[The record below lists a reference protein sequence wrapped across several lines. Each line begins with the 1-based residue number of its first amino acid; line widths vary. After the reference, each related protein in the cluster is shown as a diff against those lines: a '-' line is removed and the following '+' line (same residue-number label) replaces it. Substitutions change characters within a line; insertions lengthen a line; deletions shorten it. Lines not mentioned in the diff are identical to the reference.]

1 MLRGKVVADPNPP
14 PAPASSQPFA
24 RFGLRNLPN
33 SGAGNCGY
41 ITAATAISC
50 DNDNT
55 YEHAAL
61 RAVVAEELLAN
72 VEKYGLFV
80 PECSAGVWGA
90 PGYQQVEF
98 VDKGRFAAFVDREVR
113 KPNRQI
119 DHVMWTALRAKFPGV
134 GAVKGGGAGGGTGVP
149 GGAGKGG
156 GAGGSGAKRPREN
169 NGNSAGVNAFATLM
183 ASGGGGRPAPKP
195 TQGLPKASEKPLT
208 GTALD
213 AFNSIQPMA
222 VTRKNYT
229 SDQKGAGTFL
239 PLIPPSPSS

>member
-1 MLRGKVVADPNPP
+1 MRKGKVVADPNPP

-119 DHVMWTALRAKFPGV
+119 DHVMWTALRAKFPGTKFV
-134 GAVKGGGAGGGTGVP
+134 FVKKGATTRALVRVFFGDDAQDGFVWLGASGTPITGAVLPEDFNSLPANIHVFMHYPPSAGGD
-149 GGAGKGG
+149 
-156 GAGGSGAKRPREN
+156 
-169 NGNSAGVNAFATLM
+169 NGHF
-183 ASGGGGRPAPKP
+183 
-195 TQGLPKASEKPLT
+195 E
-208 GTALD
+208 
-213 AFNSIQPMA
+213 
-222 VTRKNYT
+222 
-229 SDQKGAGTFL
+229 
-239 PLIPPSPSS
+239 

>member
-1 MLRGKVVADPNPP
+1 MRKGKVVADPNPP

-41 ITAATAISC
+41 ITAATAISR
-50 DNDNT
+50 DNNNT

-119 DHVMWTALRAKFPGV
+119 DHVMWTALRAKFPGTKFV
-134 GAVKGGGAGGGTGVP
+134 FVKKGATTRALVRVFFGDDAQDGFVWLGASGTPITGAVLPEDFNSLPANIHVFMHYPPSREKGG
-149 GGAGKGG
+149 
-156 GAGGSGAKRPREN
+156 
-169 NGNSAGVNAFATLM
+169 
-183 ASGGGGRPAPKP
+183 
-195 TQGLPKASEKPLT
+195 
-208 GTALD
+208 
-213 AFNSIQPMA
+213 
-222 VTRKNYT
+222 
-229 SDQKGAGTFL
+229 
-239 PLIPPSPSS
+239 